1 MLHKVKVVRVQEPP
15 VLCNH
20 RRTIKLFDSF
30 GPIQR
35 YKITDSEFQYN
46 LDLCQSQL
54 LIDRYRI
61 LLPLCY
67 CSLLVDADI
76 K

>member
-1 MLHKVKVVRVQEPP
+1 MVVRVQGPP

-30 GPIQR
+30 GPIQH
-35 YKITDSEFQYN
+35 YIYITDAAFQYN
-46 LDLCQSQL
+46 LDLCQSQQ
-54 LIDRYRI
+54 LIDRHRI

>member
-1 MLHKVKVVRVQEPP
+1 MLPKVMVVRVQGPP

-35 YKITDSEFQYN
+35 YKITDAEFQYN
-46 LDLCQSQL
+46 LDLCQSQQ
-54 LIDRYRI
+54 LIDR
-61 LLPLCY
+61 
-67 CSLLVDADI
+67 
-76 K
+76 